1 MAISLAVSPALIRL
15 WLTLKPQRDLY
26 RYLKRRFKFPPIA
39 YSPDYEMTERFGA
52 ETIANHPN
60 NGINKLARAGR
71 RRGRCGDVFLIAQL
85 VVSGGAERRLE
96 SKPAWMSQE
105 KRCRGKNTR
114 AVISHQVFS
123 GAAWSTVHTVWRI
136 SSRKSGVFAPNV

>member
-1 MAISLAVSPALIRL
+1 
-15 WLTLKPQRDLY
+15 
-26 RYLKRRFKFPPIA
+26 
-39 YSPDYEMTERFGA
+39 MTERFGA

-96 SKPAWMSQE
+96 NKPA
-105 KRCRGKNTR
+105 
-114 AVISHQVFS
+114 
-123 GAAWSTVHTVWRI
+123 
-136 SSRKSGVFAPNV
+136 